1 MKALRLVLIVVL
13 IAAAFVGGFGYGRWY
28 GKDSKAGAGQKGGR
42 RILHYV
48 DPMHPA
54 YTSDKPG
61 IAPDCGM
68 KLVPVYEGGD
78 AGPQAQ
84 EPAGKILYYRDPKA
98 PNFKSDKPGINPE
111 TGSDLEPVYENAPAA
126 MPMGT
131 IRVSPEKQQLIGVK
145 FGEVTPSA
153 GIHSFRSVGKVTM
166 DETRFTKVQTRIDGW
181 IEKVFVDFTGKFV
194 EKGQPLLTMYSPE
207 MLASQREYLLALRS
221 LEIMKDSPLAESQQ
235 QGDSL
240 LAAARK
246 RLELLSLSES
256 QVQEITRTRQPLT
269 NITIYSPISGYV
281 MMRNAFPKQRI
292 TPETELY
299 TVVDLTKVW
308 IMADVFE
315 NEASMIQVGMPAR
328 MNLSYSGGQ
337 KINGRVGYIQ
347 PQVDPTT
354 RTLKVRIEAD
364 NPKLA
369 LKPDMFVDVEFNVSM
384 PARMTVPTEAVLDTG
399 LKQTVF
405 VDRGNGYLEPR
416 QVEIGDRLG
425 DRVEITKGLIPGER
439 IVISGNFLIDSESQ
453 LKSSAAGMS
462 GHQHGSAGSSGKAS
476 TPSKPAAGGAMPGM
490 DMPPTGEQKHD

>member
-1 MKALRLVLIVVL
+1 MKAPLIVLIVVL
-13 IAAAFVGGFGYGRWY
+13 IAAGFAGGFGYGRWY
-28 GKDSKAGAGQKGGR
+28 GPRDHSGVLSNKPRSY
-42 RILHYV
+42 HC
-48 DPMHPA
+48 PMHPN
-54 YTSDKPG
+54 YHSDKPG
-61 IAPDCGM
+61 ACPICGM
-68 KLVPVYEGGD
+68 KLVPDDD
-78 AGPQAQ
+78 ADHPLGAEAQ
-84 EPAGKILYYRDPKA
+84 KPTGRILYYRDPKA
-98 PNFKSDKPGINPE
+98 HGFKSDKPGINPE
-111 TGSDLEPVYENAPAA
+111 TGSNLEPVYEDAPAA

-153 GIHSFRSVGKVTM
+153 GVHSFRSVGKVTM

-194 EKGQPLLTMYSPE
+194 EKGQALLTMYSPE

-221 LEIMKDSPLAESQQ
+221 VEIMKGSPLAESQQ
-235 QGDSL
+235 QGESL

-256 QVQEITRTRQPLT
+256 QVREITRTRQPFT

-315 NEASMIQVGMPAR
+315 NEASMIRVGMPAR
-328 MNLSYSGGQ
+328 MNLPYAGGQ
-337 KINGRVGYIQ
+337 RFNGRVSYIQ

-364 NPKLA
+364 NPKMA
-369 LKPDMFVDVEFNVSM
+369 LKPDMFVDVEFSVSM
-384 PARMTVPTEAVLDTG
+384 PARMTVPIEAVLDTG

-416 QVEIGDRLG
+416 QVEIGERLG
-425 DRVEITKGLIPGER
+425 DRIEITKGLTPGEC

-453 LKSSAAGMS
+453 LKSSAAGMP
-462 GHQHGSAGSSGKAS
+462 GHRHGSAGDAGKTS
-476 TPSKPAAGGAMPGM
+476 TPSKPAASGAMPGM
-490 DMPPTGEQKHD
+490 DMPSAGEKKHD